1 MSSYKVSVKVV
12 INKKRQSKTV
22 QVPATGSKKQK
33 VTQII
38 DSDSDEDYLPEMPQQ
53 FPPKDKEEAS
63 SEDDLSL
70 ESNSEQE
77 EGEQEGEQEEV
88 PNMPQQVPE
97 MQEYV
102 QRTEMVEVEEK
113 EDIPVLPDRFTHRG
127 PSVDYQGRTYHW
139 HPARVIPAQYYKP
152 KTKVVRRTVRV
163 ARNNK

>member
-1 MSSYKVSVKVV
+1 MSSYEISVKVM
-12 INKKRQSKTV
+12 INKKREAKTV
-22 QVPATGSKKQK
+22 QVPATGSNKKQK

-53 FPPKDKEEAS
+53 VPPKDKEEAS
-63 SEDDLSL
+63 F

-77 EGEQEGEQEEV
+77 EQEQDDEEYV
-88 PNMPQQVPE
+88 PDMQQQVPE
-97 MQEYV
+97 MQEHV
-102 QRTEMVEVEEK
+102 PNMQRAEMLEVEEK

-152 KTKVVRRTVRV
+152 KAKVVKRTGV